1 MLKGVKRYNQ
11 ITTKF
16 GSTFSKGGKGGKFIR
31 GYPKFQDI
39 WFQLCLS
46 IHWQ

>member
-16 GSTFSKGGKGGKFIR
+16 GSTFSKGGKGEKFIHE
-31 GYPKFQDI
+31 YPEF
-39 WFQLCLS
+39 
-46 IHWQ
+46 